1 MAIKRELKV
10 VGISGSSRK
19 KGNTEFL
26 IQSALEEIRKE
37 GIDAEIITLAD
48 KTITPCN
55 VCMVCRKEKGR
66 CAIGDD
72 FDPVFLKMKEADGL
86 ILGTPVYFG
95 SATPNIKSLIDR
107 AGYVCRQGENFFYR
121 KVAAPIVVARRA
133 GQNFTLAQLNFFF
146 LLMGMVVVSGSPYW
160 TFGFGREREEVEKDS
175 EGVESVSNLG
185 KNMAWLL
192 KKIHLGQ

>member
-1 MAIKRELKV
+1 MKV

-26 IQSALEEIRKE
+26 IQSALDEIRKE
-37 GIDAEIITLAD
+37 GIEAEILTLAD

-55 VCMVCRKEKGR
+55 ACMACRKEKNR
-66 CAIGDD
+66 CAIDDD
-72 FDPVFLKMKEADGL
+72 FGPIFLKMREADGL

-107 AGYVCRQGENFFYR
+107 AGYVCRQGENVFYR

-146 LLMGMVVVSGSPYW
+146 LLMGMVIVPGSPYW
-160 TFGFGREREEVEKDS
+160 TFGFGRERGEVEKDS
-175 EGVESVSNLG
+175 EGIESISNLG
-185 KNMAWLL
+185 RNMAWLL
-192 KKIHLGQ
+192 KKIHV